1 MHRYERTAG
10 GEYCK
15 ALYIVTAICV
25 TMHMSRIYNVSS
37 LINQP
42 LLSVHRETVYEK
54 GNCIW
59 KGNLVYKTNKIST
72 SYTHHNMFTR

>member
-1 MHRYERTAG
+1 MHRYVRTAG

-54 GNCIW
+54 AIW
-59 KGNLVYKTNKIST
+59 
-72 SYTHHNMFTR
+72 FTRLTKYQQAIPIIICWLDNIL